1 MEERDCEK
9 KKTGANTCLHISH
22 VKTGMQAAGLGSR
35 TQSHA
40 VPVEEGPDLVPV
52 SGFLDYLTM

>member
-1 MEERDCEK
+1 MKK